1 MGVWMS
7 ETAEIIKMS
16 KKGQLVVPKKI
27 REEEGF
33 KASDRFVALPIEDGV
48 IFKRVRIDM
57 KKGFEEFQ
65 EEIQQR
71 FEDQGIER
79 DEVRDAIKWARK
91 QKKNKEDQE

>member
-1 MGVWMS
+1 MGVGMG
-7 ETAEIIKMS
+7 ETAEIVKMS
-16 KKGQLVVPKKI
+16 RKSQLVVPKNI
-27 REEEGF
+27 REEEIF

-71 FEDQGIER
+71 FEDQRIEE
-79 DEVRDAIKWARK
+79 DEVQDAIKFARK
-91 QKKNKEDQE
+91 QRKNKED